1 MIYSRYLDIHLCT
14 NTNLHKYD
22 AGQLFGGENKH
33 FYEFSASLMQQ
44 MRYRDAKNEGFRFN
58 NTNTGNSR
66 VLSDVE
72 LTHSDASFL
81 TNPPHSFL
89 DTATREVTYA
99 LNEELKQIRYVG
111 CMVAIEHLKTTRV
124 YSQLHQLMVWIS
136 DEDTVN
142 KLRINCHGDGRAPG
156 TRDEHGKGNG
166 VMTMGDAGLSAD
178 ELVEALTRHGLKR
191 RSVHTGLLTGL
202 AHAADTWQSEGARW
216 RDDSES
222 HRCQGCKA
230 PFVEGLFTSGKHHCR
245 RCGGLFCGKCSSY
258 KADLA
263 VALTGKNTTAKNVR
277 DARVCGTCY
286 HQVKDYG
293 ILARTKGI
301 NQKQTATE
309 QKNYGLKTICLAC
322 CMGAQADGVSSP
334 ERNHNL
340 IGPQLASVP
349 FVQDS
354 LAARL
359 LIALRARN
367 LTGIKVTAS
376 NQVLQDRGPEG
387 IAASCGITV
396 PSQKGSGAS
405 LRDGLKVCDF
415 VGTGK
420 QTVSFPPYIWGE
432 RQSLKAK
439 YDQLAANPLAFAG
452 FTSNTFSGMIKV
464 AGRRLLFGEA
474 EERALTMLHNEFLFF
489 WKFNSWAK
497 IRTGLVTQPG
507 GNPTGYTWA
516 LTPPPRVNEVLFVK
530 GKRNATGALGPDSIS
545 ITVRSDELE
554 SFKHYKSYEVS

>member
-14 NTNLHKYD
+14 NTHPEKVEAALKKANKYD
-22 AGQLFGGENKH
+22 AGQFFGGKNPY
-33 FYEFSASLMQQ
+33 FYEFNKSLMQQ
-44 MRYRDAKNEGFRFN
+44 MRYRDAKNEGFTFD
-58 NTNTGNSR
+58 NTNTGNCR

-72 LTHSDASFL
+72 LTQSDASFL

-111 CMVAIEHLKTTRV
+111 CMVAIENLKTTKV

-142 KLRINCHGDGRAPG
+142 KLRINCHGSG
-156 TRDEHGKGNG
+156 TKTGGMNMG
-166 VMTMGDAGLSAD
+166 VVDLSPN
-178 ELVEALTRHGLKR
+178 ELIEALTRHGLKR
-191 RSVHTGLLTGL
+191 RSVHTGLPTGL

-222 HRCQGCKA
+222 QRCQGCKA

-301 NQKQTATE
+301 NQKQTATN
-309 QKNYGLKTICLAC
+309 QTNYGLKTICLAC
-322 CMGAQADGVSSP
+322 CMGAQADGVFSP
-334 ERNHNL
+334 ERDHSL

-376 NQVLQDRGPEG
+376 NQVVADTGPGG

-396 PSQKGSGAS
+396 PSEKGSGAS
-405 LRDGLKVCDF
+405 LRDGLKVHAF
-415 VGTGK
+415 VGSGK
-420 QTVSFPPYIWGE
+420 QTVSFPAYIWGE

-439 YDQLAANPLAFAG
+439 YDQLAAHPLAFAG
-452 FTSNTFSGMIKV
+452 FETKSFSGKIKV
-464 AGRRLLFGEA
+464 AGRQLLFGEA
-474 EERALTMLHNEFLFF
+474 GLRDVATLYNEFLAL
-489 WKFNSWAK
+489 WKFSSWAK

-516 LTPPPRVNEVLFVK
+516 LTPPPRVNEVLFVR
-530 GKRNATGALGPDSIS
+530 GQPTAAGALGRDSIS
-545 ITVRSDELE
+545 ITVRSEALE